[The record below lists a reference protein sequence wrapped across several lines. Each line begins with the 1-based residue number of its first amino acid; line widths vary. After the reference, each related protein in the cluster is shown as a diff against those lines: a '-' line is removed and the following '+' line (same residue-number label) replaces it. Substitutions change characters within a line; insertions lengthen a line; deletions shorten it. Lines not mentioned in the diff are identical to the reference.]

1 MPAEALRVLVAQ
13 TLPRRVRLRAP
24 ALAGAR
30 AACEHVAHA
39 LAEGGLYERVTVRPV
54 TGSVIVEDE
63 DRAPDAHALAAHL
76 AALLAAARDDR
87 GLPLHEPTPEEH
99 PGPTR
104 IAKAVAH
111 AVAGINADVRDA
123 LDDRADLGTILP
135 VFFGLAGIADLSR
148 SHKLPTP
155 SWFNLLWWSLRSFM
169 TFNFRAVEAEVEEGE
184 EKSEKRAHRA
194 PL

>member
-1 MPAEALRVLVAQ
+1 MEPLRVFVAQ
-13 TLPRRVRLRAP
+13 SLPRRARLRAP

-30 AACEHVAHA
+30 EACERVAHA
-39 LAEGGLYERVTVRPV
+39 LAEGGLYQRVTVRPV

-63 DRAPDAHALAAHL
+63 DRTPDARALARRL
-76 AALLAAARDDR
+76 AELLAAERDDAGR
-87 GLPLHEPTPEEH
+87 PLHEPRPEEH

-111 AVAGINADVRDA
+111 AAAAINGDVREA

-135 VFFGLAGIADLSR
+135 VFFAMAGLSEIGKAG
-148 SHKLPTP
+148 KLPTP

-169 TFNFRAVEAEVEEGE
+169 TFNFRAVEEESDDDDG
-184 EKSEKRAHRA
+184 EKRGHRP